1 MSLIIANW
9 FKPPPQQATE
19 EAGTSSSSSRADEGG
34 ASSSSSVHV
43 AGWRKP
49 RSEVPRSPSEGTR
62 SRTRRPSDTW
72 PAPTPTRHTPSLL
85 HRSGEHPA
93 ETRLFSPFI
102 LQQMAASIPSRF
114 AMSDWRLLYS
124 TLVHGIS
131 LNTLYLRTAGCG
143 PCIMAMRDREG
154 VVFGA
159 FATEFKPASL
169 PPTFYG
175 GGESFVFQVESLHN
189 LPPLPQEDSPPP
201 TEACAIYRWTA
212 ANSYFMISAKDHLAV
227 GSGGH
232 FALWLDAELLHG
244 SSGPSKTFANPCLCR
259 RPDAASA
266 LGGEMS
272 EVGEFICDV
281 LEVWGVDGGMIARRG
296 EQLVREG
303 TRL

>member
-9 FKPPPQQATE
+9 FKSPPEQATE
-19 EAGTSSSSSRADEGG
+19 ETSGTRADEGEP
-34 ASSSSSVHV
+34 SSSSSVHV
-43 AGWRKP
+43 DGWRTQ
-49 RSEVPRSPSEGTR
+49 RPSEGPR
-62 SRTRRPSDTW
+62 SRRSSREDGMAPLHAW
-72 PAPTPTRHTPSLL
+72 PAPSPTRYTPSLL
-85 HRSGEHPA
+85 HRSGDHA
-93 ETRLFSPFI
+93 VETRLFSPFI

-124 TLVHGIS
+124 THVHGIS

-143 PCIMAMRDREG
+143 PCIMAIRDREG

-159 FATEFKPASL
+159 FATEWRPPRL

-175 GGESFVFQVESLHN
+175 GGESFVFQVESLHD
-189 LPPLPQEDSPPP
+189 LPPLPGGDSPPP

-232 FALWLDAELLHG
+232 FALWLDSELLHG

-259 RPDAASA
+259 RPDAAVA
-266 LGGEMS
+266 LEGEVD
-272 EVGEFICDV
+272 EVGEFVCDV
-281 LEVWGVDGGMIARRG
+281 LEVWGVDGSTITRRG
-296 EQLVREG
+296 EQLAREG
-303 TRL
+303 RRL